1 MLSQGLKGVALLAD
15 SDFEFKHFMFK
26 RLLKRSGLQES
37 DFFLGTTWQ
46 PGLLKELQDKKV
58 KVVVPLGEPALG
70 TILGESDI
78 LRWRGRVVE
87 HPQLPGV
94 WVMPL
99 MQPRKLMN
107 ERPRPGAY
115 PPPLRHPPRFHGTWM
130 RDIAAALQV
139 AKNGFTRA
147 EVNYLLDPDPLTFV
161 RFADEYFEALR
172 LDPDGVWL
180 SWDIETPYKA
190 KHTEDESELEE
201 KENVLDGII
210 LRCSFCFR
218 PGYAVSVIWDSRNE
232 ATIRRLLRSTGGH
245 VVWNGRTFDVP
256 VVETAGYDVL
266 GIIMDFMDGYHLY
279 QSDLPKGLEWVSA
292 EATDVLPWKH
302 LAAAEPAWYNASD
315 ADIALRN
322 ALYIKAQLIKTGQW
336 ELFLNHVVRLMP
348 LLDEAGRHGNL
359 MDPVKREEMRTRL
372 TGMRDEMVAEVQPWV
387 PRELFPRT
395 EFKRLPAVLV
405 GTDDLNGSS
414 WPSREPRPVDTAV
427 GTDGSHWD
435 ITFEPEDVKICSH
448 CGGFAPNKTEHFKGK
463 VGPLNAKGKPTRLKN
478 ECKVARAVIE
488 LKPFF
493 VPLFHRLEPWN
504 PNSSQQLMAYMRFHG
519 HPVGKDKK
527 DASKDTADA
536 SHLKVLVK
544 RFGEKFPI
552 YSKTLLIHKM
562 SKTIGTYTPEPD
574 ENNILHT
581 QYVNSTSTW
590 RLGARK
596 VKYGTQIQNWGKKD
610 ENPFAKEAREQIIA
624 RPGHKLVQVDSSAV
638 EAVMQGYFMNDV
650 EYMKLASQSIHAW
663 LACKELGLVFTPEN
677 VDRVKSAHE
686 RLYLQMKVVN
696 YLTNFGGGPKLMT
709 DTYPEIFP
717 TMESAE
723 AAQNLLYKLLPT
735 LKAFHH
741 AVRWEAHTKTF
752 IETPWG
758 YRHWYY
764 DVFKMK
770 PDGTMGLGKDA
781 KRCVAMKPQNSNA
794 AFQKDNLLL
803 LGYSPISVDVITDLA
818 MVMANFRELEKA
830 RKAGQTWAAFMGTN
844 ASIHDSNCL
853 DVPNLL
859 VEKAAQAQL
868 AIFTRPIPQMR
879 GLRIGAEVEIGLN
892 WAGRSTKNP
901 NGMER
906 EYKVVVDDYTAAT
919 TEAGCALAEAA

>member
-1 MLSQGLKGVALLAD
+1 MVSQGLKGVALLAD

-130 RDIAAALQV
+130 RDIAAALAV

-147 EVNYLLDPDPLTFV
+147 EVNYLLDPDPLTFA

-172 LDPDGVWL
+172 LDSDNVWL

-210 LRCSFCFR
+210 LRVSFCFR
-218 PGYAVSVIWDSRNE
+218 LGYSVSVIWDSRNE
-232 ATIRRLLRSTGGH
+232 PTIRRLLRSTGGH

-302 LAAAEPAWYNASD
+302 LAAAEPAWYNAED
-315 ADIALRN
+315 ADVALRN
-322 ALYIKAQLIKTGQW
+322 ALYIKKQLITTGQW

-387 PRELFPRT
+387 PRELFPR
-395 EFKRLPAVLV
+395 KRYERQPDDFEQNFSPCLAPASAPDTTNLV
-405 GTDDLNGSS
+405 
-414 WPSREPRPVDTAV
+414 A
-427 GTDGSHWD
+427 WD
-435 ITFEPEDVKICSH
+435 VIWEPEEVKVCSH
-448 CGGFAPNKTEHFKGK
+448 CGQVASNKTEHFKGSLGEPNPK
-463 VGPLNAKGKPTRLKN
+463 TGKPTRVKN
-478 ECKVARAVIE
+478 PCKEASALIE
-488 LKPFF
+488 LKPAF
-493 VPLFHRLEPWN
+493 VPRFLRLEPWN

-527 DASKDTADA
+527 NSSKDTADA

-596 VKYGTQIQNWGKKD
+596 VKFGTQIQNWGKKD

-663 LACKELGLVFTPEN
+663 LACKELGLVFNPEN

-803 LGYSPISVDVITDLA
+803 LGYSPIDGKVITDLNVI
-818 MVMANFRELEKA
+818 MKDFTIYERE
-830 RKAGQTWAAFMGTN
+830 RKNKNTWARFMGTN

-853 DVPNLL
+853 DVINGH
-859 VEKAAQAQL
+859 VEQAAQAQL

-879 GLRIGAEVEIGLN
+879 GLRIGAEVEVGLN

-919 TEAGCALAEAA
+919 TEAGCALEAAA